1 MEQKKKALGRG
12 LEELF
17 STEVL
22 DFDTFE
28 SNIME
33 NATTN
38 EIQDIPINE
47 IRPNPYQPRKSF
59 NEEALRE
66 LSESIKNHG
75 VFQPI
80 IVKKGIRGYDLIAG
94 ERRLRAS
101 KMAGLDKIPAIVKD
115 FSDDEM
121 REIALLENIQRENL
135 TAIELAWAYK
145 GIIDNLDIRQED
157 LALRIGKS
165 RSHITNTLGL
175 LNLPEE
181 VQKMILNGEL
191 SMGHARVLSKME
203 DESKI
208 TGLAKK
214 IINEGLS
221 VHEIEEISKDEEIKK
236 RVPITRR
243 ERNTDYTNIE
253 NELKDI
259 VNMISEKLMP
269 EEDKN
274 WLTGEPVSDSK
285 IFFVNNA
292 GLCLLSAWFLRLLSM
307 LDYLN
312 EARKDIK
319 DTKSRIRAM
328 FLLQY
333 LTCQEE
339 KEYRETELVFN
350 RLLVG
355 LPMHIPLPKRLELT
369 ADEKQIADSLLSAV
383 KAHWS
388 KMNGTSLK
396 GFLQSFVTRTGRLEE
411 QDEKWL
417 LTVDDKTH
425 DILLD
430 SVPWGFRQIR
440 LPWLKKYIQVKWHD
454 KQEF

>member
-33 NATTN
+33 NAKSN
-38 EIQDIPINE
+38 EIQDIPVNE
-47 IRPNPYQPRKSF
+47 IRPNPYQPRKNF
-59 NEEALRE
+59 NEDALRE

-157 LALRIGKS
+157 LALKIGKS

-208 TGLAKK
+208 TDLAKK
-214 IINEGLS
+214 IINEELS
-221 VHEIEEISKDEEIKK
+221 VHEIENISKNEEIKK
-236 RVPITRR
+236 RIPITRR
-243 ERNTDYTNIE
+243 NKDTDYTNIE
-253 NELKDI
+253 NEL
-259 VNMISEKLMP
+259 
-269 EEDKN
+269 
-274 WLTGEPVSDSK
+274 
-285 IFFVNNA
+285 
-292 GLCLLSAWFLRLLSM
+292 R
-307 LDYLN
+307 
-312 EARKDIK
+312 
-319 DTKSRIRAM
+319 
-328 FLLQY
+328 
-333 LTCQEE
+333 
-339 KEYRETELVFN
+339 
-350 RLLVG
+350 
-355 LPMHIPLPKRLELT
+355 
-369 ADEKQIADSLLSAV
+369 
-383 KAHWS
+383 
-388 KMNGTSLK
+388 
-396 GFLQSFVTRTGRLEE
+396 
-411 QDEKWL
+411 
-417 LTVDDKTH
+417 
-425 DILLD
+425 DILGTR
-430 SVPWGFRQIR
+430 VKVEN
-440 LPWLKKYIQVKWHD
+440 KKINIYFENVNDLNRILEIMNIEIK
-454 KQEF
+454 

>member
-38 EIQDIPINE
+38 EIQDIPVNE

-59 NEEALRE
+59 NEDALRE

-101 KMAGLDKIPAIVKD
+101 KMAGLDKIPAIVKE

-208 TGLAKK
+208 TDLAKK

-243 ERNTDYTNIE
+243 ERNTDYTSVE

-259 VNMISEKLMP
+259 LGTKVKVDNKKINIYFENVN
-269 EEDKN
+269 D
-274 WLTGEPVSDSK
+274 
-285 IFFVNNA
+285 
-292 GLCLLSAWFLRLLSM
+292 
-307 LDYLN
+307 LN
-312 EARKDIK
+312 RILEIMNIEIK
-319 DTKSRIRAM
+319 
-328 FLLQY
+328 
-333 LTCQEE
+333 
-339 KEYRETELVFN
+339 
-350 RLLVG
+350 
-355 LPMHIPLPKRLELT
+355 
-369 ADEKQIADSLLSAV
+369 
-383 KAHWS
+383 
-388 KMNGTSLK
+388 
-396 GFLQSFVTRTGRLEE
+396 
-411 QDEKWL
+411 
-417 LTVDDKTH
+417 
-425 DILLD
+425 
-430 SVPWGFRQIR
+430 
-440 LPWLKKYIQVKWHD
+440 
-454 KQEF
+454 

>member
-203 DESKI
+203 DETKI

-259 VNMISEKLMP
+259 LGTKVKVDNKKINIYFENVN
-269 EEDKN
+269 D
-274 WLTGEPVSDSK
+274 
-285 IFFVNNA
+285 
-292 GLCLLSAWFLRLLSM
+292 
-307 LDYLN
+307 LN
-312 EARKDIK
+312 RILEIMNIEIK
-319 DTKSRIRAM
+319 
-328 FLLQY
+328 
-333 LTCQEE
+333 
-339 KEYRETELVFN
+339 
-350 RLLVG
+350 
-355 LPMHIPLPKRLELT
+355 
-369 ADEKQIADSLLSAV
+369 
-383 KAHWS
+383 
-388 KMNGTSLK
+388 
-396 GFLQSFVTRTGRLEE
+396 
-411 QDEKWL
+411 
-417 LTVDDKTH
+417 
-425 DILLD
+425 
-430 SVPWGFRQIR
+430 
-440 LPWLKKYIQVKWHD
+440 
-454 KQEF
+454 

>member
-208 TGLAKK
+208 TDLAKK

-221 VHEIEEISKDEEIKK
+221 VHEIEEISKDEEIK
-236 RVPITRR
+236 
-243 ERNTDYTNIE
+243 
-253 NELKDI
+253 
-259 VNMISEKLMP
+259 
-269 EEDKN
+269 
-274 WLTGEPVSDSK
+274 
-285 IFFVNNA
+285 
-292 GLCLLSAWFLRLLSM
+292 
-307 LDYLN
+307 
-312 EARKDIK
+312 
-319 DTKSRIRAM
+319 
-328 FLLQY
+328 
-333 LTCQEE
+333 
-339 KEYRETELVFN
+339 
-350 RLLVG
+350 
-355 LPMHIPLPKRLELT
+355 
-369 ADEKQIADSLLSAV
+369 
-383 KAHWS
+383 
-388 KMNGTSLK
+388 
-396 GFLQSFVTRTGRLEE
+396 
-411 QDEKWL
+411 
-417 LTVDDKTH
+417 
-425 DILLD
+425 
-430 SVPWGFRQIR
+430 
-440 LPWLKKYIQVKWHD
+440 
-454 KQEF
+454 

>member
-145 GIIDNLDIRQED
+145 GIIDNLDIRQEE

-259 VNMISEKLMP
+259 LGTKVKVDNKKINIYFENVN
-269 EEDKN
+269 D
-274 WLTGEPVSDSK
+274 
-285 IFFVNNA
+285 
-292 GLCLLSAWFLRLLSM
+292 
-307 LDYLN
+307 LN
-312 EARKDIK
+312 RILEIMNIEIK
-319 DTKSRIRAM
+319 
-328 FLLQY
+328 
-333 LTCQEE
+333 
-339 KEYRETELVFN
+339 
-350 RLLVG
+350 
-355 LPMHIPLPKRLELT
+355 
-369 ADEKQIADSLLSAV
+369 
-383 KAHWS
+383 
-388 KMNGTSLK
+388 
-396 GFLQSFVTRTGRLEE
+396 
-411 QDEKWL
+411 
-417 LTVDDKTH
+417 
-425 DILLD
+425 
-430 SVPWGFRQIR
+430 
-440 LPWLKKYIQVKWHD
+440 
-454 KQEF
+454 

>member
-165 RSHITNTLGL
+165 RSHITNT
-175 LNLPEE
+175 
-181 VQKMILNGEL
+181 
-191 SMGHARVLSKME
+191 
-203 DESKI
+203 
-208 TGLAKK
+208 
-214 IINEGLS
+214 
-221 VHEIEEISKDEEIKK
+221 
-236 RVPITRR
+236 
-243 ERNTDYTNIE
+243 
-253 NELKDI
+253 
-259 VNMISEKLMP
+259 
-269 EEDKN
+269 
-274 WLTGEPVSDSK
+274 
-285 IFFVNNA
+285 
-292 GLCLLSAWFLRLLSM
+292 
-307 LDYLN
+307 
-312 EARKDIK
+312 
-319 DTKSRIRAM
+319 
-328 FLLQY
+328 
-333 LTCQEE
+333 
-339 KEYRETELVFN
+339 
-350 RLLVG
+350 
-355 LPMHIPLPKRLELT
+355 
-369 ADEKQIADSLLSAV
+369 
-383 KAHWS
+383 
-388 KMNGTSLK
+388 
-396 GFLQSFVTRTGRLEE
+396 
-411 QDEKWL
+411 
-417 LTVDDKTH
+417 
-425 DILLD
+425 
-430 SVPWGFRQIR
+430 
-440 LPWLKKYIQVKWHD
+440 
-454 KQEF
+454 

>member
-38 EIQDIPINE
+38 EIQDIPVNE

-59 NEEALRE
+59 NEDALRE

-101 KMAGLDKIPAIVKD
+101 KMAGLDKIPAIVKE

-208 TGLAKK
+208 TDLAKK

-243 ERNTDYTNIE
+243 ERNTDYTNVE

-259 VNMISEKLMP
+259 LGTKVKVDNKKINIYFENVN
-269 EEDKN
+269 D
-274 WLTGEPVSDSK
+274 
-285 IFFVNNA
+285 
-292 GLCLLSAWFLRLLSM
+292 
-307 LDYLN
+307 LN
-312 EARKDIK
+312 RILEIMNIEIK
-319 DTKSRIRAM
+319 
-328 FLLQY
+328 
-333 LTCQEE
+333 
-339 KEYRETELVFN
+339 
-350 RLLVG
+350 
-355 LPMHIPLPKRLELT
+355 
-369 ADEKQIADSLLSAV
+369 
-383 KAHWS
+383 
-388 KMNGTSLK
+388 
-396 GFLQSFVTRTGRLEE
+396 
-411 QDEKWL
+411 
-417 LTVDDKTH
+417 
-425 DILLD
+425 
-430 SVPWGFRQIR
+430 
-440 LPWLKKYIQVKWHD
+440 
-454 KQEF
+454 

>member
-101 KMAGLDKIPAIVKD
+101 KMAGLDKIPAIVKE

-135 TAIELAWAYK
+135 TSIELAWAYK

-208 TGLAKK
+208 TDLAKK

-221 VHEIEEISKDEEIKK
+221 VHEIEEISKNEEIKK

-243 ERNTDYTNIE
+243 ERNTDYTNVE
-253 NELKDI
+253 NEL
-259 VNMISEKLMP
+259 
-269 EEDKN
+269 
-274 WLTGEPVSDSK
+274 
-285 IFFVNNA
+285 
-292 GLCLLSAWFLRLLSM
+292 R
-307 LDYLN
+307 
-312 EARKDIK
+312 
-319 DTKSRIRAM
+319 
-328 FLLQY
+328 
-333 LTCQEE
+333 
-339 KEYRETELVFN
+339 
-350 RLLVG
+350 
-355 LPMHIPLPKRLELT
+355 
-369 ADEKQIADSLLSAV
+369 
-383 KAHWS
+383 
-388 KMNGTSLK
+388 
-396 GFLQSFVTRTGRLEE
+396 
-411 QDEKWL
+411 
-417 LTVDDKTH
+417 
-425 DILLD
+425 DILGTKVKVD
-430 SVPWGFRQIR
+430 N
-440 LPWLKKYIQVKWHD
+440 KKINIYFENVNDLNRILEIMNIEIK
-454 KQEF
+454 

>member
-38 EIQDIPINE
+38 EIQDISINE

-191 SMGHARVLSKME
+191 SMGHARALSKME

-259 VNMISEKLMP
+259 LGTKVKVDNKKINIYFENVN
-269 EEDKN
+269 D
-274 WLTGEPVSDSK
+274 
-285 IFFVNNA
+285 
-292 GLCLLSAWFLRLLSM
+292 
-307 LDYLN
+307 LN
-312 EARKDIK
+312 RILEIMNIEIK
-319 DTKSRIRAM
+319 
-328 FLLQY
+328 
-333 LTCQEE
+333 
-339 KEYRETELVFN
+339 
-350 RLLVG
+350 
-355 LPMHIPLPKRLELT
+355 
-369 ADEKQIADSLLSAV
+369 
-383 KAHWS
+383 
-388 KMNGTSLK
+388 
-396 GFLQSFVTRTGRLEE
+396 
-411 QDEKWL
+411 
-417 LTVDDKTH
+417 
-425 DILLD
+425 
-430 SVPWGFRQIR
+430 
-440 LPWLKKYIQVKWHD
+440 
-454 KQEF
+454 